1 MLPELEPRAIRQRFI
16 VPCSRVHRSSR
27 SMSAAVCLASTRQYS
42 HIFQHISMRQTRHE
56 SDSGI
61 QHAAVIRRK
70 FWEKTVILSGL
81 ATSMPAT
88 QNSAHQRSRELYS
101 TATRTLLASGYV
113 ITSTDPHPTH
123 IEFDCE
129 RPSRLG
135 AMLRFRVGFTAEN
148 QFDSTTL
155 KAMRQTADSAAR
167 AAIFVSLK
175 GGDGQVSWTEFLNVL
190 GGAVPSWR
198 ALSNEYPAALAT
210 AARNKIPK
218 GMSGEAWAIFED
230 LVADGLEFCFGRKV
244 GRFGGRRRGLRVS
257 DMIAQLPDSSLIVVD
272 AKAYEGGIDVKW
284 PALRPLVEYVQLQK
298 QYQQERNEVVAALIV
313 SSKFQRDKSAL
324 AKPASNFLGETR
336 VPLCFITA
344 KTLAGIVSII
354 THMPDFR
361 NSISWKF
368 LFTGGL
374 IDVPSF
380 RKQLNRVKTERFEP
394 GVD

>member
-1 MLPELEPRAIRQRFI
+1 MPPWSVGVDAYLF
-16 VPCSRVHRSSR
+16 
-27 SMSAAVCLASTRQYS
+27 
-42 HIFQHISMRQTRHE
+42 
-56 SDSGI
+56 GI
-61 QHAAVIRRK
+61 QKTADIRDKILGKR
-70 FWEKTVILSGL
+70 TILSGL
-81 ATSMPAT
+81 ATSMPET
-88 QNSAHQRSRELYS
+88 RNSTRQQSRELYS

-135 AMLRFRVGFTAEN
+135 AVLRFRMGFTADN

-155 KAMRQTADSAAR
+155 KAMRHTADTAGR
-167 AAIFVSLK
+167 AAIFVSMR
-175 GGDGQVSWTEFLNVL
+175 GGNGQVSWTEFVNVL

-198 ALSNEYPAALAT
+198 ALSSQYPAALMT
-210 AARNKIPK
+210 AAKNKVPQ

-272 AKAYEGGIDVKW
+272 AKAYEAGMNVTW
-284 PALRPLVEYVQLQK
+284 PALRALVEYVERQK
-298 QYQQERNEVVAALIV
+298 QYQQGRNEVVAALMV
-313 SSKFQRDKSAL
+313 TSAFQRDRSAL

-344 KTLAGIVSII
+344 KTLTNIVS
-354 THMPDFR
+354 TVAKVPDFR
-361 NSISWKF
+361 NSIIWKL

-374 IDVPSF
+374 IEMTSF
-380 RKQLNRVKTERFEP
+380 TRVINRVKSERFES